1 LPFAVGIYV
10 PRNKVHKV
18 FFINKDESSYQFMSR
33 VFKELFTATYFGSGI
48 GKTKLVEHFLTE
60 GLGLSRKEIL
70 IVNNLDSLRYV
81 DNWTRVIALY
91 NHIKMVIILVYNI
104 S

>member
-1 LPFAVGIYV
+1 
-10 PRNKVHKV
+10 
-18 FFINKDESSYQFMSR
+18 
-33 VFKELFTATYFGSGI
+33 
-48 GKTKLVEHFLTE
+48 
-60 GLGLSRKEIL
+60 
-70 IVNNLDSLRYV
+70 VNNLDSLRYV